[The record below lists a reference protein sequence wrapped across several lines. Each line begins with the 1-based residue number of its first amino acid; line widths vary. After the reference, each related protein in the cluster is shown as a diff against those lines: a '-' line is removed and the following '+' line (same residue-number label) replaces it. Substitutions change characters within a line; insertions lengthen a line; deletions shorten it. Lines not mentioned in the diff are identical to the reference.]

1 MNTPG
6 FLAEPRAR
14 AFAFLGFAA
23 AIALAAGVVFQRMHT
38 PEPIVA
44 GPGVTGQRMLGEFAP
59 EIAGT
64 PADTPVFILEGEE
77 PGGTMLL
84 LGGTHPQEISGLMGA
99 VLVVENATV
108 TRGRVIVIPQAN
120 RSGFTHTDPL
130 EAFAHR
136 FTLETPHGP
145 RWFRV
150 GMRLTNPVHQW
161 PDPDLYVHLQS
172 AERLVGWEE
181 RNLNRNFPGNPN
193 GRYTA
198 RLAAA
203 IVDLANA
210 FEADIVYDMHE
221 AYPEY
226 PVINMLVVHERAFEI
241 ATLAQWGLQ
250 ARGIAID
257 MQASPRN
264 LRGLSHREFGDHT
277 EAHAIL
283 SETANPAMGR
293 FRGALSDTLVVGGR
307 DSNYERAA
315 RLGRLFVP
323 FTPEG
328 HPLAQRTARNLATL
342 EELLLAYNELHPD
355 RAIEI
360 ENVPAYE
367 ALLDQGIGPFLKPP
381 PE

>member
-1 MNTPG
+1 
-6 FLAEPRAR
+6 
-14 AFAFLGFAA
+14 
-23 AIALAAGVVFQRMHT
+23 
-38 PEPIVA
+38 
-44 GPGVTGQRMLGEFAP
+44 
-59 EIAGT
+59 
-64 PADTPVFILEGEE
+64 
-77 PGGTMLL
+77 MLL